1 MIRNMWLGRFATA
14 LICSIG
20 IFGTCGLQA
29 QQDVAHI
36 VTGIVKHVDHDT
48 KVVVVK
54 SADGTEHAIKYTDR
68 TSVKTAKGID
78 KAGADTWLGAKE
90 GSKVTVRYTSKAGE
104 DTAVGVKDA
113 AEKTADAVKN

>member
-1 MIRNMWLGRFATA
+1 MIRDIWRGRLAAALFCSVGLLGVCTV
-14 LICSIG
+14 
-20 IFGTCGLQA
+20 QA

-48 KVVVVK
+48 KVIVVK

-104 DTAVGVKDA
+104 DSSVGDKDSS
-113 AEKTADAVKN
+113 ENTADTVNK

>member
-1 MIRNMWLGRFATA
+1 MIRNMWLGKVAITSVC
-14 LICSIG
+14 LIGLFSA
-20 IFGTCGLQA
+20 CGVQA

-36 VTGIVKHVDHDT
+36 VTGIVKHVDHDA

-54 SADGTEHAIKYTDR
+54 SADGTEHAIKYTDK
-68 TSVKTAKGID
+68 TSVKTAKGVD

-90 GSKVTVRYTSKAGE
+90 GANVTVRYTSKAGE

-113 AEKTADAVKN
+113 AVKTADAVK